1 MEVKG
6 LFYLVMHLLVSEYQ
20 SIDVTEAQLRNNKN
34 LNRLSTITSYI
45 KDNYTS
51 ELTLENLA
59 KIFGYSPTYLS
70 RMFQKYAGVT
80 FKSYLQDIRLRYA
93 WKDIRDSDR
102 TLSEIALE
110 HGFPNSKALARA
122 FQKKYGIRPSEYRNQ
137 NLDFR

>member
-1 MEVKG
+1 M
-6 LFYLVMHLLVSEYQ
+6 
-20 SIDVTEAQLRNNKN
+20 
-34 LNRLSTITSYI
+34 
-45 KDNYTS
+45 
-51 ELTLENLA
+51 TLESLA

-93 WKDIRDSDR
+93 WKDVRDSDR

-122 FQKKYGIRPSEYRNQ
+122 FQEKIWDPSKRVSESEIGSSIDTGYMKCQ
-137 NLDFR
+137 